1 MWTLLCLGGKSLP
14 CISFGNH
21 EALNSR
27 TRTSFGDS
35 FNANLHAFLYDSSF
49 TQPALRG
56 QPSSYAHTL
65 GSDSK
70 QNLRDDEVLVFLNED
85 CFKTGSWK
93 QSEITSSQNR
103 LQEQHEL
110 VLCFEKSVSKTRK
123 FKVGPNPEH
132 YLARLSNGPVVVE
145 ASIIEHQ
152 GGGLPSRNS
161 KMPLPRRVLQNSPFC
176 H

>member
-1 MWTLLCLGGKSLP
+1 MFRGEVSALYLLWEPWGAELKNTYFIWRLVQCKSP
-14 CISFGNH
+14 CFSLRLFIH
-21 EALNSR
+21 
-27 TRTSFGDS
+27 
-35 FNANLHAFLYDSSF
+35 
-49 TQPALRG
+49 PASPTG

-110 VLCFEKSVSKTRK
+110 VLCFEKSVSKKRK